1 MLNSFD
7 GTLLSEKKKFGGHNT
22 IQSMD
27 RDNPSQG
34 GVGEPKFLNYE
45 MKSCCMFPWTWS
57 IWTMSNTKFNF
68 IAQLIIFKL
77 KYNQRDILTKYLAE

>member
-7 GTLLSEKKKFGGHNT
+7 GTRLSEKKKKRFGGHCP
-22 IQSMD
+22 IQSID

-45 MKSCCMFPWTWS
+45 MKSCCMFP
-57 IWTMSNTKFNF
+57 
-68 IAQLIIFKL
+68 
-77 KYNQRDILTKYLAE
+77 

>member
-27 RDNPSQG
+27 RDNPSKG

-45 MKSCCMFPWTWS
+45 MKSCCMFP
-57 IWTMSNTKFNF
+57 
-68 IAQLIIFKL
+68 
-77 KYNQRDILTKYLAE
+77 

>member
-1 MLNSFD
+1 MYIGEVCSTVLMAHSYQ
-7 GTLLSEKKKFGGHNT
+7 KKKMFGGHNT

-45 MKSCCMFPWTWS
+45 MKSCCMFP
-57 IWTMSNTKFNF
+57 
-68 IAQLIIFKL
+68 
-77 KYNQRDILTKYLAE
+77 